1 MLNQSYFLIITYK
14 IRDNKLYIMHVVDNS
29 YYLIYNIYK
38 DICKIFY
45 VHYLSNWRN
54 IYANKKD

>member
-14 IRDNKLYIMHVVDNS
+14 IRDNKLYIMHVVDNN

-45 VHYLSNWRN
+45 VHYLWNWRN